1 MGWPG
6 GEMQFLLMVAGV
18 ILILK
23 ELIPVLQAQAS
34 GVIYSRGHSR
44 KRVER
49 AVDPE
54 RFRALCRNRWKAMSL
69 GLLAIGI
76 GIGWLCLGVVRAVME
91 AVLQV
96 PQ

>member
-1 MGWPG
+1 MP
-6 GEMQFLLMVAGV
+6 FLLMIAGV

-34 GVIYSRGHSR
+34 GVIHSRGHSR

-69 GLLAIGI
+69 GLIAIGV
-76 GIGWLCLGVVRAVME
+76 GVGWLGLGVVRAVME
-91 AVLQV
+91 AVIQV